1 MTQPRTKLRRD
12 ELHSRGRTP
21 YGAQDILGTR
31 TSAQVQKAE
40 AKEAAQTEKEPCC
53 ARNPVAG
60 HDGFSAID

>member
-1 MTQPRTKLRRD
+1 MSCTV
-12 ELHSRGRTP
+12 EGP

-53 ARNPVAG
+53 ARNLVAG